1 MWILRGTPW
10 GRAVMKRLVPCWLLL
25 VSWLPV
31 AAVCAQTPA
40 VTGDG
45 AWSGLPAADVSSAQ
59 PVEGQRPVSTT
70 LPVVEALRPDL
81 EPLDPFAP
89 RPNAMAR
96 RWRHDPSPEEITL
109 KHNGYLM
116 YYGIKGIVAA
126 GRWLNSATGGPDQI
140 QHAQARDVPLD
151 EEQMARAARWT
162 DTRP

>member
-31 AAVCAQTPA
+31 AVVWAQTTA
-40 VTGDG
+40 IAGDG
-45 AWSGLPAADVSSAQ
+45 SRSGLPSADASSAG
-59 PVEGQRPVSTT
+59 PVDGQRPVSTT

-109 KHNGYLM
+109 RHNGYLY
-116 YYGIKGIVAA
+116 YYGTKGILAA
-126 GRWLNSATGGPDQI
+126 GRWLNTATGGPDQI

-151 EEQMARAARWT
+151 DEQIMRAARWT
-162 DTRP
+162 DSGR